1 MTKAHAP
8 FPDSSEKRRNM
19 AKFSLKRPLK
29 LIVKGASQ
37 SVIPNPQG
45 IPMVV
50 ANPAVVIDLKA
61 GIFDTEDQSVIER
74 IRKDPHYNTTEGI
87 IEITEEEQEAL
98 TIRSKK
104 EKEADEE
111 IKAAKAK
118 RKIR

>member
-1 MTKAHAP
+1 
-8 FPDSSEKRRNM
+8 M

-50 ANPAVVIDLKA
+50 ATPAIVVDLKA
-61 GIFDTEDQSVIER
+61 GIFDTDDASIIER
-74 IRKDPHYNTTEGI
+74 IRKDAHYNTAEGI
-87 IEITEEEQEAL
+87 IEITEEEQEAIG
-98 TIRSKK
+98 IRAKK
-104 EKEADEE
+104 DKEADDE

-118 RKIR
+118 RKAKI